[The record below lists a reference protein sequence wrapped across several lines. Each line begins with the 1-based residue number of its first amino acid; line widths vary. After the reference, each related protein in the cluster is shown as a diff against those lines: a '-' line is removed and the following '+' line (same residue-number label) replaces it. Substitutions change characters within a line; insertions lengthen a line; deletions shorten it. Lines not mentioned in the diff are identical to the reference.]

1 MRMAKQQKRRSRIL
15 IVEDEGII
23 AVDIAKVLHDS
34 GYEVIGIAAS
44 ADAAVLEA
52 AKACPDLVLMDI
64 RIQGNL
70 DGIDA
75 AALLYRQFGV
85 PVIYLTAHGDEETF
99 ERAKETGPMGFV
111 LKPYRQDELAKAI
124 EIALNRTEADRA
136 LRERERAFAAAM
148 ELIGDAVVTTGGD
161 GRIRFL
167 NRAAEKLTGW
177 THEQAAGRPLT
188 EVVIITRDMPRRTG
202 DQAPNLLADGKDALS
217 GEESSFSKP
226 FFLRACDGMPRRVAI
241 RLTRFSGSES
251 AAATIL
257 VLHDMTESWGTQ
269 HTLHRHSD
277 MLDQSREPI
286 YTTDLRGAIT
296 YWNRGAELLYGFTR
310 QEAIGRL
317 ADELLKTTPPVA
329 TDIKATLERDREW
342 SGELTQIAWDGREIV
357 VESVMLVSEDASGEK
372 TVLVANFDIT
382 QRKAS
387 EERLIAERQRAED
400 ANRTKSDFLAA
411 VSHEIRTPMNSILGI
426 TDLLWESELD
436 PEQRQYVEIFRS
448 AGSGLLTLV
457 DDLLDFSK
465 IESGQVELEN
475 VTFDLE
481 EVVDHAVEL
490 IGVKARSKNISLM
503 YRIVPAVPTSVTGD
517 PTRLRQ
523 VLINLMGN
531 AVKFTESGYVLLT
544 VQNAVSGRSGDV
556 EFAVSDTGIGI
567 APEQLEKIFG
577 EFTQADNS
585 ITRKYGG
592 SGLGLAISRRLVDRM
607 GGDLTVSSIVGEGS
621 TFSFTVPFEIP
632 PHVLQKATG
641 EWRDMSGRRVMVV
654 DDNSVKSSILRDKL
668 SAWGLI
674 PTTFKGPGDALDELS
689 RDPLAAAGYSL
700 AIIEKC
706 LPGMNGFE
714 LRERIREVAPF
725 LPVVMLSSEVA
736 PGDMRR
742 SVREGFAGY
751 AVRPVKRADLFR
763 LVRRAMN
770 LPTEEEPSITSTETE
785 AYTGRPLKILIADDY
800 SDSCKI
806 MKAFLKGTP
815 HSLTFAEDGAAA
827 VDEFKKNRFDLIVM
841 DLQMP
846 KMDGLTATKKIR
858 ELEAERGLPS
868 VPIIALSANARP
880 EDDELSRSYG
890 CNDHLSKPISK
901 PRLLAAIQTWGQVTL
916 PQISPMPQ
924 ANTTSVRARTGL
936 VS

>member
-1 MRMAKQQKRRSRIL
+1 MTKQEKRRSRIL
-15 IVEDEGII
+15 IVEDEGVV
-23 AVDIAKVLHDS
+23 AVDIATVLHDS
-34 GYEVIGIAAS
+34 GYEVLGIAAS
-44 ADAAVLEA
+44 ADDAVSEA
-52 AKACPDLVLMDI
+52 SKTCPDLVLMDI
-64 RIQGNL
+64 RIQGDL

-75 AALLYRQFGV
+75 ASLMYRQFGV
-85 PVIYLTAHGDEETF
+85 PVIYLTAHGDAEAIEG
-99 ERAKETGPMGFV
+99 AKATDPMGFV
-111 LKPYRQDELAKAI
+111 LKPCKHAELRNAI

-148 ELIGDAVVTTGGD
+148 EAIGDAVLTTGED

-167 NRAAEKLTGW
+167 NRAAERLTGW
-177 THEQAAGRPLT
+177 THEQAAGRPLA
-188 EVVIITRDMPRRTG
+188 EVVIITREEPLRTD
-202 DQAPNLLADGKDALS
+202 DQATSVLADGKDALPAVGS
-217 GEESSFSKP
+217 DPGNP
-226 FFLRACDGMPRRVAI
+226 FFLHTRDGVPRWVAI
-241 RLTRFSGSES
+241 RSTSISGGG
-251 AAATIL
+251 ATPVSIY
-257 VLHDMTESWGTQ
+257 VLQDMTQYWGI
-269 HTLHRHSD
+269 HRTVHRQAG
-277 MLDQSREPI
+277 LIDQSREPI
-286 YTTDLRGAIT
+286 YTLDLSGAIT

-310 QEAIGRL
+310 QEAVGRL
-317 ADELLKTTPPVA
+317 ADELLKTAPPA
-329 TDIKATLERDREW
+329 GTEIKTTLERDREW
-342 SGELTQIAWDGREIV
+342 SGELTQIAWDGREV
-357 VESVMLVSEDASGEK
+357 VVDSIMLVSEDASGEK
-372 TVLVANFDIT
+372 TVLVTNFDIT
-382 QRKAS
+382 RRKAF
-387 EERLIAERQRAED
+387 EERLVAERQRAED

-436 PEQRQYVEIFRS
+436 PEQRQYVEVFRS

-465 IESGQVELEN
+465 IESGHVELEN

-481 EVVDHAVEL
+481 EVVDRAVEL

-503 YRIVPAVPTSVTGD
+503 YRIMPSVPTSVIGD

-531 AVKFTESGYVLLT
+531 AVKFTDSGYVLLT
-544 VQNAVSGRSGDV
+544 VQNAGSGRPGDI

-567 APEQLEKIFG
+567 APEQLGKIFG

-585 ITRKYGG
+585 IARKYGG
-592 SGLGLAISRRLVDRM
+592 SGLGLAISRRLVERM
-607 GGDLTVSSIVGEGS
+607 GGELTVSSVLGEGS
-621 TFSFTVPFEIP
+621 TFSFTVPFDIP
-632 PHVLQKATG
+632 PHLLEKPAG
-641 EWRDMSGRRVMVV
+641 EWRDMNGRRVMVI
-654 DDNSVKSSILRDKL
+654 DNNPVKSSILRDKL

-674 PTTFKGPGDALDELS
+674 PKTFEGPEDALDELS
-689 RDPLAAAGYSL
+689 RSPFAAADYSL

-706 LPGMNGFE
+706 LPGTNGFD
-714 LRERIREVAPF
+714 LRQKLRQVAPS

-736 PGDMRR
+736 SGDMRR
-742 SVREGFAGY
+742 SVKEGFAGY

-770 LPTEEEPSITSTETE
+770 LPTAEKPSVTSTATQ

-800 SDSCKI
+800 SDSCNL
-806 MKAFLKGTP
+806 MKAFLKDTP

-827 VDEFKKNRFDLIVM
+827 LEEFKKNRFDLVVM

-846 KMDGLTATKKIR
+846 KMDGLTATQKIR
-858 ELEAERGLPS
+858 EFEAERGLPN

-880 EDDELSRSYG
+880 EDDELSRSFG

-901 PRLLAAIQTWGQVTL
+901 PKLLAAIQTWGQTPL
-916 PQISPMPQ
+916 PTNPPRPQ
-924 ANTTSVRARTGL
+924 SNATSVSARTGL